1 MFMTTSNST
10 NKALKEGVSGEAQA
24 QFDINDKPSS
34 LPKAFL
40 SEMEDLLGD
49 EYQAFLDSYRDEK
62 TSAIRVNTLKLPIES
77 FKDLGLFNIDFD
89 RWLTCF

>member
-24 QFDINDKPSS
+24 QFNINDKPSS

-40 SEMEDLLGD
+40 REMEDLLGD
-49 EYQAFLDSYRDEK
+49 EYQA
-62 TSAIRVNTLKLPIES
+62 
-77 FKDLGLFNIDFD
+77 
-89 RWLTCF
+89 

>member
-24 QFDINDKPSS
+24 QFNINDKPSS

-40 SEMEDLLGD
+40 REMEDLLGD
-49 EYQAFLDSYRDEK
+49 EYQAFLILILRGTRLAGQK
-62 TSAIRVNTLKLPIES
+62 RVT
-77 FKDLGLFNIDFD
+77 
-89 RWLTCF
+89 TCQEM